1 MTFTPTTT
9 AMTVTTTSAVRA
21 SKVRRI
27 SLQKPARGSSAHR
40 VRANFETT
48 IIIRIPR
55 CMYIS
60 CGERSYTE
68 LPTLIKP
75 VQVQTPR
82 LRALHI
88 VTAAINNHYIRR
100 AVLPH
105 TRSTR
110 RLVIYLL
117 ASIPED
123 ERIEVRHLKLMGI
136 LIVLFSRVIPE
147 Y

>member
-9 AMTVTTTSAVRA
+9 TATTTSAVRA

-40 VRANFETT
+40 VPANFETT
-48 IIIRIPR
+48 IIIRAYRDVCILVAEKLYR
-55 CMYIS
+55 TADVNKT
-60 CGERSYTE
+60 GAGATAAFA
-68 LPTLIKP
+68 
-75 VQVQTPR
+75 
-82 LRALHI
+82 RALHI

-100 AVLPH
+100 AILPH
-105 TRSTR
+105 TQSTR

-123 ERIEVRHLKLMGI
+123 ERIGLRHLKLTGI
-136 LIVLFSRVIPE
+136 LIVLFS
-147 Y
+147 